1 MPEGLR
7 GGLLSGIEHDYGFPT
22 LAHFDRHFDAMRQN
36 MDRVFR
42 EVQSSVGDEAGGG
55 HSVTR
60 QSAYSYC
67 RDGDGAPRVFE
78 AHSSTRTAPGGLRET
93 HKAFRDSERRLEK
106 QQVTH
111 HIGARG
117 RTVQRERNM
126 QSNESHET
134 QRFEGV
140 DESETAQNAFD
151 AEWQRLTR
159 EANAMWGGQPFF
171 AVDMPQMTRSALPAS
186 ATAPAAAAA
195 GAQAPGAQAAQAPG
209 AQQQ

>member
-7 GGLLSGIEHDYGFPT
+7 GGLLSGYEHDYGFPT

-42 EVQSSVGDEAGGG
+42 EVQSSFGDPASDG
-55 HSVTR
+55 HSVVR

-67 RDGDGAPRVFE
+67 RDGDGTPRVFE
-78 AHSSTRTAPGGLRET
+78 AHSSTRTAPGGLSET
-93 HKAFRDSERRLEK
+93 HKAFRDSERQLEK

-111 HIGARG
+111 HIGSRG
-117 RTVQRERNM
+117 RTVNRERNM
-126 QSNESHET
+126 KTNESNET

-140 DESETAQNAFD
+140 EQTEEAHNAFD
-151 AEWQRLTR
+151 AEWQQLTR
-159 EANAMWGGQPFF
+159 EANALWGGQPFF
-171 AVDMPQMTRSALPAS
+171 AVDRPQMTRSALPAS
-186 ATAPAAAAA
+186 AGAPAAPAAPA
-195 GAQAPGAQAAQAPG
+195 AQTPGAQTPD